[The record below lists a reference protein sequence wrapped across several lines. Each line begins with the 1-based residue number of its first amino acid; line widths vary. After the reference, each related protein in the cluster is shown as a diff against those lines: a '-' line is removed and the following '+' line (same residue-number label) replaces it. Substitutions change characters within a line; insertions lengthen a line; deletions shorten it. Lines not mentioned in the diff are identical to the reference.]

1 MLARAHCFAAFAA
14 FLWGAELGELAF
26 CKILETKACAFLAPI
41 VRVVTHLGSVL
52 EGLATISESLSSLSD
67 GLLHER
73 SNVGNDRTLG
83 WCEQ

>member
-1 MLARAHCFAAFAA
+1 M
-14 FLWGAELGELAF
+14 LAF
-26 CKILETKACAFLAPI
+26 CKTLETACAFPWLLI
-41 VRVVTHLGSVL
+41 VRVVTHTGCVL
-52 EGLATISESLSSLSD
+52 EGLATISESPSSLSD

>member
-1 MLARAHCFAAFAA
+1 MLSPAPPSS
-14 FLWGAELGELAF
+14 GMELPQYA
-26 CKILETKACAFLAPI
+26 
-41 VRVVTHLGSVL
+41 VVTHSGSVL